1 MPLCQSTGMR
11 VTKGD
16 CRERKFSAL
25 LKMLRAGLP
34 RTRKVEKCVV
44 CAALPNIAV
53 EPLAMCYP
61 AGWRH
66 FEGRLTPRFRTIQV
80 CPKDWPAR
88 LLQAGG
94 AVVRPLGGSR
104 MFDLRR
110 REFVTL
116 LSGAAAAGTQQWPPD
131 RREMP

>member
-44 CAALPNIAV
+44 CAALLNMAA

-61 AGWRH
+61 DLAGGTLR
-66 FEGRLTPRFRTIQV
+66 GRLTPRFRTIQV
-80 CPKDWPAR
+80 CPKDWPAS
-88 LLQAGG
+88 LWQAEVPENRAHGSVGG
-94 AVVRPLGGSR
+94 LIAHRGGS
-104 MFDLRR
+104 
-110 REFVTL
+110 
-116 LSGAAAAGTQQWPPD
+116 PPCLT
-131 RREMP
+131 

>member
-44 CAALPNIAV
+44 CAALLNMAV
-53 EPLAMCYP
+53 EPLATCYP
-61 AGWRH
+61 GLAGGTLR
-66 FEGRLTPRFRTIQV
+66 GRLTPRFRTIQV
-80 CPKDWPAR
+80 CPMD
-88 LLQAGG
+88 
-94 AVVRPLGGSR
+94 
-104 MFDLRR
+104 
-110 REFVTL
+110 
-116 LSGAAAAGTQQWPPD
+116 
-131 RREMP
+131 